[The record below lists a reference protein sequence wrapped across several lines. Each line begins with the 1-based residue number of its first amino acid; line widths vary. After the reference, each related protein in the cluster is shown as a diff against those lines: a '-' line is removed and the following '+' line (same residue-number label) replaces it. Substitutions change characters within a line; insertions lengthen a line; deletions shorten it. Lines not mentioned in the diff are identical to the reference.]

1 MSYKLIFSDN
11 NSLTDLSTKIKN
23 HRDGEATLPIVA
35 SEDYLYIGS
44 RYPFN
49 SIYFKFK
56 TANTNTTTVSVSYW
70 EGNEWTN
77 AVEVIDETNGFKNDG
92 YVTFVP
98 DKNESSWLREDTV
111 QGDGNSEEVQGLGT
125 LVIYD
130 HYWLR
135 LKFSNDLSATTSLN
149 WIGDLFCSDEDMYS
163 EYPIFNSSNLK
174 LAYKAGKTDWEN
186 QRIRASDLVISDLV
200 TRNIIEDSGQLL
212 DKDKLKLATVSRT
225 AQIIFNA
232 LGDDYVDDTLK
243 AKKEY
248 GERVRENMLS
258 VDKNANA
265 RLDVLERR
273 ARQGFITR

>member
-1 MSYKLIFSDN
+1 MSYKLIYSDN
-11 NSLTDLSTKIKN
+11 SSLLDFSSKVKTQHED
-23 HRDGEATLPIVA
+23 EATLPIVA
-35 SEDYLYIGS
+35 NEDYVFIGS

-56 TANTNTTTVSVSYW
+56 TANTNTSTISVSYW
-70 EGNEWTN
+70 EGNEWIN
-77 AVEVIDETNGFKNDG
+77 AVEVIDETNGFKKDG

-98 DKNESSWLREDTV
+98 DKNEPGWLREDTV
-111 QGDGNSEEVQGLGT
+111 QGDGNSEEIQGLGS

-135 LKFSNDLSATTSLN
+135 LKFSNDLSATTSVN
-149 WIGDLFCSDEDMYS
+149 WIGDLFCSDADIYS
-163 EYPIFNSSNLK
+163 EYPIFNSTNLK
-174 LAYKAGKTDWEN
+174 SAYKVGKTDWEN

-248 GERVRENMLS
+248 GERIRENMLS
-258 VDKNANA
+258 IDKNANA